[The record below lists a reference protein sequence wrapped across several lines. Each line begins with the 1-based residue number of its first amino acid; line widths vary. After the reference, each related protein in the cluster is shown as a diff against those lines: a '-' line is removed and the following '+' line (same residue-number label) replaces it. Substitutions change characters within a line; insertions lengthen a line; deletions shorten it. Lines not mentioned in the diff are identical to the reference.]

1 MYEFFKSEEYF
12 NLISGLQ
19 NLVEFYSN
27 AISNPFQVS
36 YFGQYANKREE
47 VNIKSAFKF
56 IESLQKILLTTPEN
70 KKKNYIDFIAEVRE
84 NVIGRVSAIPLFDK
98 ANSIFIEQYKIDADS
113 KMKTYIALGVD
124 PPPVILQKFE
134 DGVPFKEII
143 TEDELIEKW
152 KSGIEE
158 TKVVEDERIIGL
170 LCNYF
175 EVDRRMV
182 HPGIKYLGVDLL
194 KGNSQI
200 NPFNLANE
208 LITSNLIGYMFKR
221 PFLKLIQGHTYF
233 EPIPWNGNLSELN
246 KFIKAL
252 ASMNTKSKVNTSIEW
267 KAIAK
272 VFLVNNDFPDSD
284 KLKGASN
291 SKIGISQELQPFY
304 GICRKALN
312 ENLPT

>member
-27 AISNPFQVS
+27 SISNPFQNS

-47 VNIKSAFKF
+47 VNIKTAFKF

-70 KKKNYIDFIAEVRE
+70 EKKNYIDFIAEVRE
-84 NVIGRVSAIPLFDK
+84 NVIGRVSAIPLFDI
-98 ANSIFIEQYKIDADS
+98 ANKIFIEQYKINSDA
-113 KMKTYIALGVD
+113 KLRFYIAMGFD
-124 PPPVILQKFE
+124 PPTVILKKFE
-134 DGVPFKEII
+134 DGVPLEQFI

-158 TKVVEDERIIGL
+158 TKVVQDDRIIGL

-221 PFLKLIQGHTYF
+221 PFLKLY
-233 EPIPWNGNLSELN
+233 P
-246 KFIKAL
+246 
-252 ASMNTKSKVNTSIEW
+252 
-267 KAIAK
+267 
-272 VFLVNNDFPDSD
+272 
-284 KLKGASN
+284 
-291 SKIGISQELQPFY
+291 Y
-304 GICRKALN
+304 
-312 ENLPT
+312 